1 MNNEQI
7 SNILMNVQ
15 NDLNYDF
22 GVEEIVEIMGY
33 TVRKC
38 HVNGEGESY
47 IPILFENELY
57 DYVARKK
64 INERGRIVRCAN
76 IA

>member
-33 TVRKC
+33 TVRK
-38 HVNGEGESY
+38 
-47 IPILFENELY
+47 
-57 DYVARKK
+57 
-64 INERGRIVRCAN
+64 
-76 IA
+76 